1 MCATPAKMQETF
13 GCLAGLIIMITK
25 IIIIITIKNIIAI
38 DYC

>member
-25 IIIIITIKNIIAI
+25 IIIITIKNVIAI
-38 DYC
+38 NYC